1 MKNEVIAKPYARAL
15 FSVARERAITAAV
28 VNALGEI
35 VRVWDEDPQFAQF
48 IRRPEVPS
56 AAKREAV
63 SRIFPDMEGVVRQL
77 VHIVIDKHREDLL
90 STIYAEYQKLWDEER
105 AVVKAQVMAAN
116 PLTAEQQQSL
126 VDVLSRAT
134 HKTVQVT
141 VQRDPSLI
149 AGMVVRMGD
158 RVLDGSLARRL
169 ALLGDRLRS
178 GDGGGSVVEH

>member
-1 MKNEVIAKPYARAL
+1 MKHEVVAKPYARAL
-15 FSVARERAITAAV
+15 FGVATARMREEQVGQALAEVITT
-28 VNALGEI
+28 
-35 VRVWDEDPQFAQF
+35 WDNDPEFAQF

-56 AAKREAV
+56 EAKRDAV
-63 SRIFPDMEGVVRQL
+63 GRVFPDLDAIVRQL
-77 VHIVIDKHREDLL
+77 IHIVIDKHREDLL
-90 STIYAEYQKLWDEER
+90 STIYAEYQRLWDEQR
-105 AVVKAQVMAAN
+105 AVVQAQVITAS
-116 PLTAEQQQSL
+116 PLTAQQQQDL
-126 VDVLSRAT
+126 VDVLSQAT
-134 HKTVQVT
+134 KRTVEVT